1 MLLTAYSRLVGLAHY
16 YSVVAALDYYYC
28 LPLCGLESMVAVT
41 FTIGNQL
48 GVEIPMPFPN
58 SSVPGWL
65 ATSPKGKEGK
75 NSSRNKRCV
84 VYPPL
89 FRNVILTLELCCF
102 CQSHSCNFFSSCN
115 LVMQPQ
121 SSKFTPP
128 AVLLLDPP

>member
-1 MLLTAYSRLVGLAHY
+1 MLLTAYSRLVRLAHY

-65 ATSPKGKEGK
+65 ATSPKGRKQRIPREI
-75 NSSRNKRCV
+75 SVALS
-84 VYPPL
+84 
-89 FRNVILTLELCCF
+89 ILPCF
-102 CQSHSCNFFSSCN
+102 
-115 LVMQPQ
+115 VM
-121 SSKFTPP
+121 SY
-128 AVLLLDPP
+128 